1 MDDRY
6 AVGLSIRREVL
17 GDDYVDNS
25 LKSADNFN
33 RDFQRLVTEY
43 CWGATWGGEG
53 LDRKQRSLNVL
64 CILAALNRPQE
75 FELHFRGAL
84 RNGCTLDEL
93 RETLH
98 HIAIYAGVPAGV
110 EAFRIARKVL
120 SEEAQSEPS
129 SD

>member
-25 LKSADNFN
+25 LKSADDFN